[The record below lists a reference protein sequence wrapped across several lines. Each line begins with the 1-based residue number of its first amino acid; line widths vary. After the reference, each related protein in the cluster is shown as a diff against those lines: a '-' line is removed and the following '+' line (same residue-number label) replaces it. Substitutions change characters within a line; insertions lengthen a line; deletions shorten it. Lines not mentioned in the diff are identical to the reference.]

1 MGPLENLQR
10 RKIFSLR
17 VRSTLVVFLTP
28 GFDRRLGLVFGVR
41 HEYGLF
47 GEDQRIQ
54 RATRPLEDGTAFN
67 MWEIAEAFKLEWG
80 IGRRSSCAGAA
91 GLRSFAGPQDDKLGG
106 RTEGRGL
113 PATSL
118 QEGRKEGGRE
128 DGFPPANDCRG
139 RLNDLRG

>member
-1 MGPLENLQR
+1 MRDE
-10 RKIFSLR
+10 
-17 VRSTLVVFLTP
+17 
-28 GFDRRLGLVFGVR
+28 
-41 HEYGLF
+41 
-47 GEDQRIQ
+47 QRIQ

-91 GLRSFAGPQDDKLGG
+91 GLRSFARPQDDKLGG

-118 QEGRKEGGRE
+118 QEGRKEGRKVEEKMDSPLPTTAGAGSTTCGDDVE
-128 DGFPPANDCRG
+128 
-139 RLNDLRG
+139 